1 MRRLLSLSL
10 MLAAAAAA
18 QDNIVIVQRVEP
30 QGAGAGIAVARPGI
44 TAAPF
49 PGQRIAAG
57 FEFIGAE
64 MAVNPV
70 VGAPYSAQAVTET
83 NQVLADGNR
92 IQRKVTSAVYRD
104 SEGRT
109 RREQSLAGF
118 GPLAPPQ
125 DRQIIFITD
134 PVAGTSYVLEPE
146 TKIARKSITPT
157 AAELRRRLEEARQ
170 AIGHEG
176 DAQAAVQLRRRIE
189 AARQSAGA
197 GGAAQPG
204 GIVHEETNAVP
215 MPPHAAVRAQ
225 TFRTLLPPSA
235 RTESLGR
242 QWIEGVEAEG
252 NRAVTTIPAGQIGN
266 ERPIEI
272 VHEHW
277 FSPELKITV
286 MSRTVD
292 PRMGETVY
300 RLTGINRSEPP
311 RHLFEVPPDYT
322 VQ

>member
-10 MLAAAAAA
+10 MLAAVAAA

-92 IQRKVTSAVYRD
+92 IQRKVTSTVYRD

-146 TKIARKSITPT
+146 TKIARKSIAPT
-157 AAELRRRLEEARQ
+157 AAELRRKL
-170 AIGHEG
+170 
-176 DAQAAVQLRRRIE
+176 E
-189 AARQSAGA
+189 AARQSAGT

-311 RHLFEVPPDYT
+311 RYLFEVPPDYT